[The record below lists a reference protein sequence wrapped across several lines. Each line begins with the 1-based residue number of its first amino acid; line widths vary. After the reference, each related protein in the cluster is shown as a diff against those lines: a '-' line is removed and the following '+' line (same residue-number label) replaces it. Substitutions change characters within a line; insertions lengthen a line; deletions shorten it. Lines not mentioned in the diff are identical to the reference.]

1 MIFCRIT
8 RELTHWEWAD
18 TYVRC
23 KSFTRCSTRHT
34 HQLQENMSGL
44 IHMCDMTHS
53 HVWHDSCVTCLTYM
67 CDMTHSHVW
76 YDSFTCVTWLIHMY
90 GMTHSHIWHDSFSC
104 VTCLIHMCD
113 MAHSQ
118 VWHDSFT
125 YVAWLILMCDRPYSH
140 VWHGSFT
147 FVTYSSPRVQS
158 LSRMCDMPHSHVWQ
172 DSFTCVTWLIHM
184 CNMTPSH
191 HSLIPI
197 SQLIHAFSYKTHTR
211 TSRVIRMLLAW
222 RAKSIRRGYIHI
234 NMSMSLAI
242 HLCLST
248 ATILSYETSHLFIW
262 DMFPHVTLAHQWVIH
277 MTHDWFTCRYVES
290 HSNQL

>member
-1 MIFCRIT
+1 
-8 RELTHWEWAD
+8 
-18 TYVRC
+18 
-23 KSFTRCSTRHT
+23 
-34 HQLQENMSGL
+34 
-44 IHMCDMTHS
+44 MCDMTYS
-53 HVWHDSCVTCLTYM
+53 HVR
-67 CDMTHSHVW
+67 
-76 YDSFTCVTWLIHMY
+76 
-90 GMTHSHIWHDSFSC
+90 
-104 VTCLIHMCD
+104 
-113 MAHSQ
+113 
-118 VWHDSFT
+118 HDSFT
-125 YVAWLILMCDRPYSH
+125 YMTWLIFMCDMSHSH

-147 FVTYSSPRVQS
+147 GVAWLIHICGMT
-158 LSRMCDMPHSHVWQ
+158 HSHVWHALFACVTWLIHICDITHPHVCNHSVACVICLKSQVWQ

-248 ATILSYETSHLFIW
+248 ATIFSYETSHLFIW